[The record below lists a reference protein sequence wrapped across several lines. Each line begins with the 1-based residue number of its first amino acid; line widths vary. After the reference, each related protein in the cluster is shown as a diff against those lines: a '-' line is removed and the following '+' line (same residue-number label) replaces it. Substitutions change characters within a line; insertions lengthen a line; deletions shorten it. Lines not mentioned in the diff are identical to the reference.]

1 MVIRINESP
10 LTRWFITCIFITV
23 NQMLNDFQ
31 GGKDILISDYR
42 LTVNNYAGGLSKLN
56 MSLKLDAE

>member
-1 MVIRINESP
+1 
-10 LTRWFITCIFITV
+10 
-23 NQMLNDFQ
+23 MLNDFQ